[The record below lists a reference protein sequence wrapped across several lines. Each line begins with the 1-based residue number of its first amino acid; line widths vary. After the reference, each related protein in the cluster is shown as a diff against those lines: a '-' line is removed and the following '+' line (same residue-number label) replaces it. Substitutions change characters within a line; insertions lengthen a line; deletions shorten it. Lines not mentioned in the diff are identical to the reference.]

1 MNIKEAADKLG
12 ITPRT
17 IRFYEK
23 KGLLSPAKQQSNLY
37 RSFSEQD
44 LWRLQTIV
52 ALREAHL
59 SLSDIKQALEKLE
72 RNGVEELR
80 YYLEMQRSALM
91 SEWLQLKQ
99 AVETTDR
106 MIELVQRERTLPL
119 EHLFGLAN
127 ASKQLREQRAGWKDR
142 WDFNRLAPTHD
153 ERVAANE
160 GDYADYE
167 DALERVVRLIRPQQN
182 ERGLDIGTGTGNL
195 AGKFLTASCHMSA
208 VDQSREMLRL
218 CREKHPEIETRL
230 GNFLALPFL
239 REQFD
244 FVVTS
249 FAFHHLTGNQ
259 QQLALEEMDRVLK
272 PGGRIAIADLMA
284 SAEEGDRPPSSYP
297 EARTLRHWFENRNY
311 FVQLY
316 RLNERLHI
324 LYADKKEHPYAES

>member
-23 KGLLSPAKQQSNLY
+23 KGLLSPVKQESNRY

-99 AVETTDR
+99 AIETTDR
-106 MIELVQRERTLPL
+106 MIELVERERTLPL
-119 EHLFGLAN
+119 EQLFGLAN
-127 ASKQLREQRAGWKDR
+127 ASKQLREQRASWKDR
-142 WDFNRLAPTHD
+142 WDFNRLASTHD

-160 GDYADYE
+160 GDYANYE
-167 DALERVVRLIRPQQN
+167 EALEGVVRLVRPQRN

-195 AGKFLTASCHMSA
+195 AGKFLAAGCLMSA

-218 CREKHPEIETRL
+218 CREKLPKIETRL
-230 GNFLALPFL
+230 GNFLALPYL

-272 PGGRIAIADLMA
+272 PGGRIAITDLMA
-284 SAEEGDRPPSSYP
+284 LAEDGALPLSGYP
-297 EARTLRHWFENRNY
+297 EARTLSHWFKKRNY
-311 FVQLY
+311 SVRLR

-324 LYADKKEHPYAES
+324 LYANKGGCPYAES